1 MMQKPFVFVGKP
13 VQRKNREPKRSPKRG
28 PEEEHVKK
36 PLVLCVKSKFGE
48 FW

>member
-36 PLVLCVKSKFGE
+36 QLVLCVKSKFGE
-48 FW
+48 F